1 MRIVMGMVGLLIFG
15 WGGLLLYY
23 LASGH
28 IPSRLQSV
36 VHIWMRRDQGGD
48 EGVNV
53 ALWVLFCA
61 FAGAV
66 LTIIGLSALISR

>member
-1 MRIVMGMVGLLIFG
+1 MKIVMGIVGLLIFG

-23 LASGH
+23 LVSGH
-28 IPSRLQSV
+28 MPPQLRSV
-36 VHIWMRRDQGGD
+36 VHIWVRADKGGN

-53 ALWVLFCA
+53 ALWILFCA

-66 LTIIGLSALISR
+66 LTIIGLSTLITR